1 MDIYCYFHRNSIVKP
16 GHTGEGGSKNEDFCR
31 TSLMDA
37 PLVSN
42 KLSNQRIHG
51 IKVNRWLVPQLK
63 NIHLVW
69 QLLSGHNKLNK
80 FMSMI
85 NVAPSPLCKCGQIE
99 DSEHYMF
106 RCERYSLARFELL
119 MELELISGT
128 KIKSLSEVAW
138 STLAGQNQELSKQTN
153 ERILKEVIKFIVK
166 TKRF

>member
-1 MDIYCYFHRNSIVKP
+1 MVYPCEKREVHNKLKEMVLENWQYR
-16 GHTGEGGSKNEDFCR
+16 
-31 TSLMDA
+31 
-37 PLVSN
+37 VSN